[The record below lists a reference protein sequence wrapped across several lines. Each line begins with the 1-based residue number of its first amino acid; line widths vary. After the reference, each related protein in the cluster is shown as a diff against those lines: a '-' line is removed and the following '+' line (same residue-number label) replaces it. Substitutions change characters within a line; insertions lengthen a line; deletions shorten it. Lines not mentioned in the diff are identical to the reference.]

1 MSMALSEDQR
11 RPSFDARAAVVNR
24 THRIIRERA
33 NAMQERKRTTRDLIV
48 PFVVCSAL
56 LLFIA
61 AAVLHIADES
71 ATDLSGG
78 LWKRILELGA
88 DAGNSVSILLLWF
101 LPLSVIVAAVVLL
114 RRTRR
119 ANDRGDGKVGR

>member
-1 MSMALSEDQR
+1 MALSEDPR
-11 RPSFDARAAVVNR
+11 TPSFDARAAVVNR

-56 LLFIA
+56 LLLIA
-61 AAVLHIADES
+61 VAVLHIADES
-71 ATDLSGG
+71 VTDLSGG
-78 LWKRILELGA
+78 IWKRVMELGA
-88 DAGNSVSILLLWF
+88 DAGSSVSLLLLWF

-119 ANDRGDGKVGR
+119 SNDRGDGKVGR

>member
-11 RPSFDARAAVVNR
+11 TPRFDARAAVVNR

-33 NAMQERKRTTRDLIV
+33 VAIQERKRTTRDLIV

-71 ATDLSGG
+71 VTDLGEG
-78 LWKRILELGA
+78 VWKRVMELGG
-88 DAGNSVSILLLWF
+88 DAGSSVSLLLLWF
-101 LPLSVIVAAVVLL
+101 LPLSVITAAVVLL
-114 RRTRR
+114 RRNRR
-119 ANDRGDGKVGR
+119 NDGKAGSR